1 MQGFDAK
8 KYAGK
13 NISEETVLKLKECF
27 DIFDYDR
34 SGNISAEELV
44 NTIRALGIEHQAQQI
59 LGIVQSS
66 SHAEDMDFGAFL
78 EVFGF
83 SGDGNSESSLG
94 QLFEYF
100 DVNKQGAFGPEE
112 FERVAAS
119 VG

>member
-1 MQGFDAK
+1 M
-8 KYAGK
+8 
-13 NISEETVLKLKECF
+13 
-27 DIFDYDR
+27 
-34 SGNISAEELV
+34 V
-44 NTIRALGIEHQAQQI
+44 NTIRALGIENQAQQI
-59 LGIVQSS
+59 LSIVQSQ
-66 SHAEDMDFGAFL
+66 SHAEELDFATFL

-83 SGDGNSESSLG
+83 SGDTNSEASLG